1 MSVSTADKKEI
12 ANIWMAA
19 YPSLYP
25 YTKDKLYMVLGSFV
39 MGIEI
44 IKLPKVDDYRPHFVL
59 YPLYGNLSGN
69 KLKDC
74 MNYPVILLEFF
85 NNKGLQ
91 YSIPYKNSSTLTQE
105 VIKAVAEQLPF
116 KIGGDA
122 KISSILK
129 FVDSQINSKLV
140 KIQLKQPEFFEVKY
154 YSALYVSEAEAEKVL
169 KQIQKDSKSWDMKQF
184 KTYYGDFD
192 IWYDTLVKTKRDKF
206 VALIEKNKLDKKL
219 EKLPVSDL
227 VM

>member
-12 ANIWMAA
+12 ANIWLGA

-25 YTKDKLYMVLGSFV
+25 YTQDKLYMVLGSFV

-44 IKLPKVDDYRPHFVL
+44 IKLPRVNDYRPHFVL

-74 MNYPVILLEFF
+74 MNYPVLLLEFF
-85 NNKGLQ
+85 NKKGLQ
-91 YSIPYKNSSTLTQE
+91 YSIPYKNSSTLAQE
-105 VIKAVAEQLPF
+105 VIKAVAQQLPF
-116 KIGGDA
+116 KIGGDV
-122 KISSILK
+122 KVSSIHKLI
-129 FVDSQINSKLV
+129 DAQINSKLV
-140 KIQLKQPEFFEVKY
+140 KMQLKQPEFFEVKF

-169 KQIQKDSKSWDMKQF
+169 KQIQKESKSLDMKQF

-206 VALIEKNKLDKKL
+206 IAVIEKNKSDKKL
-219 EKLPVSDL
+219 EKLPVSEL
-227 VM
+227 K

>member
-12 ANIWMAA
+12 VNIWMGA

-25 YTKDKLYMVLGSFV
+25 YTQDKLYMVLGPFV

-44 IKLPKVDDYRPHFVL
+44 IKLPRVDDYRPHFVL

-74 MNYPVILLEFF
+74 MNFPVLLLEFF
-85 NNKGLQ
+85 NKKGLQ
-91 YSIPYKNSSTLTQE
+91 YSIPYINSLTLAQK
-105 VIKAVAEQLPF
+105 VIKAVAQQLPF
-116 KIGGDA
+116 KIGGDVM
-122 KISSILK
+122 ISSLHKLI
-129 FVDSQINSKLV
+129 DIQINSKLV
-140 KIQLKQPEFFEVKY
+140 KMQLKQPEFFEVKF

-169 KQIQKDSKSWDMKQF
+169 KQIQKDSKSWDLKQF

-192 IWYDTLVKTKRDKF
+192 IWYDALAKTKRDKF
-206 VALIEKNKLDKKL
+206 IAVIERNKSDKKL
-219 EKLPVSDL
+219 KKLPVSEL
-227 VM
+227 K